1 MSDPKQLELD
11 LQNTGDIDMTVA
23 GAVDDMIVLDSSD
36 ISSLTIGNLD
46 SYILSTDSIDFNN
59 MSYSGVYTTGNTTV
73 PYGSSYTINPTNNVN
88 YGSVEIGSNGMNMKE
103 DCDVKIGNRSLK
115 DFMDKVEERLA
126 ILRPNE
132 GLEERW
138 EKLKRL
144 GNRYRKLEKEILEK
158 EKIMEALKQ

>member
-1 MSDPKQLELD
+1 MSNSTQLD
-11 LQNTGDIDMTVA
+11 LDLWDTPSSDSIVSGS
-23 GAVDDMIVLDSSD
+23 VDDIMVLTSAD
-36 ISSLTIGNLD
+36 ISSLTVGNLD
-46 SYILSTDSIDFNN
+46 SYLLSSDSIDFSN
-59 MSYSGVYTTGNTTV
+59 MSSPGTYSIDTTL
-73 PYGSSYTINPTNNVN
+73 PYGGGYLGSSNN
-88 YGSVEIGSNGMNMKE
+88 YGPVEINSSGMSMNK
-103 DCDVKIGNRSLK
+103 DCDLKIGDRSLK
-115 DFMDKVEERLA
+115 DFMNKVEERLA

>member
-1 MSDPKQLELD
+1 MSDPKQLDLD
-11 LQNTGDIDMTVA
+11 LWDTPSSDSIVGGSIDDIM
-23 GAVDDMIVLDSSD
+23 VLTSAD
-36 ISSLTIGNLD
+36 ISSLTVGNLD
-46 SYILSTDSIDFNN
+46 SYLLSSDSIDFSN
-59 MSYSGVYTTGNTTV
+59 MSSSGTYTIDTTLPYGNT
-73 PYGSSYTINPTNNVN
+73 YLGNSAN
-88 YGSVEIGSNGMNMKE
+88 YGTVEINSNGMNMDKN
-103 DCDVKIGNRSLK
+103 CDLKIGDRSLK

-138 EKLKRL
+138 EKLKKL